1 MVLMKKLLVETNENI
16 KMFYFVDEHV
26 KLTSILNQDIY
37 IYMNIYNKNN
47 TFKSINKLFRAIMLW
62 QEQVNQKN
70 IYKRL
75 N

>member
-37 IYMNIYNKNN
+37 IYIYITIYIIK
-47 TFKSINKLFRAIMLW
+47 IILL
-62 QEQVNQKN
+62 NQ
-70 IYKRL
+70 
-75 N
+75 